1 MLKNTDPDQQVLM
14 ITAEECAE
22 LAQVCMKWLRFT
34 EPQMSLAEEI
44 GDVQCMINLLVER
57 GFVTREQIDQR
68 EQVKRNKLKI
78 YSNLIDA

>member
-1 MLKNTDPDQQVLM
+1 MLKNTDPAQQLLM

-34 EPQMSLAEEI
+34 DPQMSLVEEV

-57 GFVTREQIDQR
+57 GVVTREQILER
-68 EQVKRNKLKI
+68 EQVKRDKLRI
-78 YSNLIDA
+78 YSNLMDA

>member
-1 MLKNTDPDQQVLM
+1 MLKNTDPDQQLLI

-34 EPQMSLAEEI
+34 EPQMNLAEEV

-57 GFVTREQIDQR
+57 GLVTTEQIAQR
-68 EQVKRNKLKI
+68 EQAKRAKLKI
-78 YSNLIDA
+78 YSNLMDA

>member
-1 MLKNTDPDQQVLM
+1 MLKNTDPDQQLLI

-34 EPQMSLAEEI
+34 EPQMNLAEEV

-57 GFVTREQIDQR
+57 GLVTAEQIAQR
-68 EQVKRNKLKI
+68 EQAKRTKLKI
-78 YSNLIDA
+78 YSNLMDA